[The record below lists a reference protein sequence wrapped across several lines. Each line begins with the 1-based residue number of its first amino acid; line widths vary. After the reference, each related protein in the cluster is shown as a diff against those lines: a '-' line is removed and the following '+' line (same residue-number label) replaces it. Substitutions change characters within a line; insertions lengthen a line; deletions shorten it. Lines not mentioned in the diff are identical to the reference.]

1 MSKLAACILIGVMI
15 GLLCGFF
22 GIPIDNYE
30 KDKCSHLNTSTN
42 QEYYNYELQKSCYM
56 PIEKPE
62 WNLFWC
68 CFGMIVFGII
78 IFGLVGLVVGA
89 IIDEL

>member
-1 MSKLAACILIGVMI
+1 MSKFAACILIGVMV

-30 KDKCSHLNTSTN
+30 L
-42 QEYYNYELQKSCYM
+42 QESCYM

-62 WNLFWC
+62 WNLFWN
-68 CFGMIVFGII
+68 CFGMAFAGIFIFGII
-78 IFGLVGLVVGA
+78 GLLVGYLT
-89 IIDEL
+89 DDY